1 MSDVPL
7 IELRNV
13 FKIYGEYGV
22 RIKALDDVSLKIYE
36 KEFVAVT
43 GPSGSGKSTMLNCM
57 GLLDRPSSGEVLID
71 GANVNKM
78 PGKKV
83 AALRGKKI
91 GFIFQTYNL
100 ISRLTAME
108 NVILPGVVN
117 GEKKELLNSRA
128 IELMKEVDVLH
139 RAKHKAAHLSGGE
152 QQKVAI
158 ARAFI
163 NSPCVILGDEPTEAL
178 DTKNSENI
186 MSILKKMNETHGVAT
201 VFVTHD
207 LSQTKCAKRIIEL
220 RDGKIIGDQRG
231 GTGNE

>member
-1 MSDVPL
+1 VSDVPL
-7 IELRNV
+7 IELRSV

>member
-7 IELRNV
+7 IELRSV